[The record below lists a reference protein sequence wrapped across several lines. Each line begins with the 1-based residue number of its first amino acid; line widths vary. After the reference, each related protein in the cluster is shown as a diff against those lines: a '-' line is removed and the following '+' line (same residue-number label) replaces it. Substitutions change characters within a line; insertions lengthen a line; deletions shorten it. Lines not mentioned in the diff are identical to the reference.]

1 MFRSGLPGIVI
12 NRLTP
17 FNGSLL
23 LDSGLLRVPVGTA
36 VLTGYNSSVSARKKV
51 VINSSGLL
59 TLKFSGESTKV
70 LTRRSMGKV
79 KELVKEL

>member
-12 NRLTP
+12 NRSTP

-70 LTRRSMGKV
+70 LTRRSMGKS
-79 KELVKEL
+79 